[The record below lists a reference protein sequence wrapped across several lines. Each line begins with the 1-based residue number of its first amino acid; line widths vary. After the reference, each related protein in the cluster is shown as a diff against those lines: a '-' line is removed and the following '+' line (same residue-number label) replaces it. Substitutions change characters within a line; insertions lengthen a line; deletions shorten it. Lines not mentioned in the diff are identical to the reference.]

1 MKRVYTLYRVSTTR
15 QVDIIKDDIP
25 MQRIAC
31 HDFADRFPDWEI
43 VKEFEEKGISGY
55 KVSAED
61 RDAIQDLKE
70 AALNHEFDVLL
81 VFMFD
86 RLGRMENETPF
97 VLQWFVEH
105 GIEMWSVNEGQQK
118 IESHGDKLMN
128 YIRFWQA
135 SGESEKTSIRVK
147 TRLRQMTEEGLYT
160 GGAVSFGFH
169 LVHKGR
175 KNKKGQEMRDLEK
188 DPVESEVVYRM
199 YCWMAYEGYGSY
211 QIAEMVNREGYRT
224 HAGSL
229 FQSNTV
235 LRILRN
241 PLNIGF
247 ICNGD
252 ARSER
257 NEELRI
263 VSDELFETVQRI
275 LDQRAKC
282 NDDKRNIAMRTKG
295 RALLSGNIFCGH
307 CGCRLA
313 TSRYVEKYRRKDG
326 TVSNVEYGRYVCYHR
341 SRKLNDCDGATTYK
355 ADKIDSAVIELMR
368 NIFSK
373 ISGCPEEDKIQSA
386 YNKMMA
392 ANHAMQRTLE
402 QNLEK
407 SKKQLEVM
415 RIEIGKVL
423 AGDSIF
429 TQEDLTLGLQKLKT
443 DIAEYEEKLRQL
455 KDEDLQ
461 KKEAANSVIPAYKQ
475 FKTWAEEFED
485 ASFEAKKMIACQLIK
500 RVEVR
505 QGYILNI
512 ELNLTY
518 QQFLEGWD
526 ATETIDAI
534 A

>member
-1 MKRVYTLYRVSTTR
+1 M
-15 QVDIIKDDIP
+15 
-25 MQRIAC
+25 
-31 HDFADRFPDWEI
+31 
-43 VKEFEEKGISGY
+43 
-55 KVSAED
+55 
-61 RDAIQDLKE
+61 
-70 AALNHEFDVLL
+70 
-81 VFMFD
+81 
-86 RLGRMENETPF
+86 
-97 VLQWFVEH
+97 
-105 GIEMWSVNEGQQK
+105 
-118 IESHGDKLMN
+118 
-128 YIRFWQA
+128 
-135 SGESEKTSIRVK
+135 
-147 TRLRQMTEEGLYT
+147 
-160 GGAVSFGFH
+160 
-169 LVHKGR
+169 
-175 KNKKGQEMRDLEK
+175 
-188 DPVESEVVYRM
+188 
-199 YCWMAYEGYGSY
+199 
-211 QIAEMVNREGYRT
+211 
-224 HAGSL
+224 
-229 FQSNTV
+229 
-235 LRILRN
+235 
-241 PLNIGF
+241 
-247 ICNGD
+247 
-252 ARSER
+252 
-257 NEELRI
+257 
-263 VSDELFETVQRI
+263 
-275 LDQRAKC
+275 
-282 NDDKRNIAMRTKG
+282 
-295 RALLSGNIFCGH
+295 
-307 CGCRLA
+307 
-313 TSRYVEKYRRKDG
+313 EKYRRKDG

-373 ISGCPEEDKIQSA
+373 VSGCPEEDKIQSA